1 MLLGYLKLK
10 INFLMHLAFLST
22 ETQKFLISGDI
33 GLICGLYFV
42 TEVDFLR
49 RPAQSNPAP
58 LAAPKTANLQPGL
71 QVQLINS
78 LCMLSGR
85 QISIS
90 LFSA

>member
-33 GLICGLYFV
+33 GLICGFYFV
-42 TEVDFLR
+42 TRVDFLEL
-49 RPAQSNPAP
+49 PAKSKPAP

-78 LCMLSGR
+78 LSMLSGR
-85 QISIS
+85 QICTS
-90 LFSA
+90 LYSA